1 MFLIR
6 ISSSFQKPSFIK
18 LSFLNVPVIRME
30 DQWRGKK
37 AKCNLRMVSASSHWW
52 SCWFVAEL
60 VDPVHFGTFSLVHV
74 FQFSCHTWVTSLKD
88 FSCAQLLDFSIEIFR
103 CNWTDC
109 WKRHN
114 SSFNKAIYIL
124 GNFRL
129 ACWKTVWK
137 FICKFFLFNVLRVS
151 HLGSIIMPMN

>member
-6 ISSSFQKPSFIK
+6 ISGSFRKQSCTK
-18 LSFLNVPVIRME
+18 LSFFNVPIMRME

-52 SCWFVAEL
+52 SCQFIAEL
-60 VDPVHFGTFSLVHV
+60 IDPVHFDTSSAHECFPI
-74 FQFSCHTWVTSLKD
+74 SCHTWVTSLKD
-88 FSCAQLLDFSIEIFR
+88 FSCAWLLDFSIDIFQ

-109 WKRHN
+109 RKRHN

-124 GNFRL
+124 DNFRL
-129 ACWKTVWK
+129 ACWKTFWK
-137 FICKFFLFNVLRVS
+137 FICKFFLFSVLRVS
-151 HLGSIIMPMN
+151 HLGSIVVPMN